1 MTSQSYVGRELELF
15 ALAENWKRYW
25 SSLVIRYLHGKV
37 LEVGAGIGAN
47 TRYMKSSNVSSWT
60 CLEPDP
66 ELALQMRA
74 GFQAIPQLHDCR
86 VEVGTTETIKKEES
100 FDAILYI
107 DVLEHISDDQ
117 SEMQRASN
125 LLRAGGMLI
134 VLAPAQEWLYTPFD
148 RAIGHVR
155 RYTKETL
162 RRCSPPNCLLSE
174 MVYLDSVGVIAS
186 AGNRLFLSRAMPT
199 RQQIL
204 FWDRYLVPFSR
215 IIDRMIFRSFG
226 KSILGVWT
234 KA

>member
-1 MTSQSYVGRELELF
+1 MTSQSYAGRELKLF

-25 SSLVIRYLHGKV
+25 SSLLLPHLHGKV

-47 TRYMKSSNVSSWT
+47 TRYMKSSSVSSWT
-60 CLEPDP
+60 CLEPDH
-66 ELALQMRA
+66 ELALQMSA
-74 GFQAIPQLHDCR
+74 SFHAIPQLRDCY

-117 SEMQRASN
+117 AEMQRASD
-125 LLRAGGMLI
+125 LLRAGGRLI
-134 VLAPAQEWLYTPFD
+134 VLAPAHEWLYTPFD

-155 RYTKETL
+155 RYTKDAL
-162 RRCSPPNCLLSE
+162 RRCSPRNCLLSE
-174 MVYLDSVGVIAS
+174 MVYLDSAGVIAS
-186 AGNRLFLSRAMPT
+186 AGNRLFLNQGMPT

-204 FWDRYLVPFSR
+204 FWDRCLVPISR
-215 IIDRMIFRSFG
+215 ISDRLIFRSFG

-234 KA
+234 KG